1 MIKLH
6 LSTSPSVLFK
16 FVSPRFGLVINFF
29 QRSDFESPSRFNHFD
44 NEVFSQLLASSV
56 VQLLFLANKCE
67 RNRFWQAGNA
77 NHSASTEEGVD
88 VNKIDKFIGDI
99 KANTEN
105 HVFRGEQEAQVG
117 KGSRGDVT
125 ILPTIVINN
134 KQPRGERSKD
144 VLLERSMVLKDL
156 CSGFSET
163 TEPHICLNKGPLY
176 PSYTYL
182 YLINT
187 NFNVWFC
194 DCAGRHRNQRV
205 FAKQWRVLGS
215 TLQLAG
221 CATFR
226 GRVCQCPVVQRVKF
240 WVKVKNNAQIL
251 ELEMVEKEKKEF
263 ISRLLQGFGGMLQLK
278 QSLHVFFRCG
288 IGNGR
293 TASFWYDYLTELGHI
308 GDLLGPAGSTTS
320 HTVECNFFSSNTS
333 WKLLLS
339 SRTFS

>member
-1 MIKLH
+1 LH

-29 QRSDFESPSRFNHFD
+29 QRSDFESPSRFNHF
-44 NEVFSQLLASSV
+44 
-56 VQLLFLANKCE
+56 
-67 RNRFWQAGNA
+67 GNA

-163 TEPHICLNKGPLY
+163 TEPHICLNKD
-176 PSYTYL
+176 
-182 YLINT
+182 IET
-187 NFNVWFC
+187 NEC
-194 DCAGRHRNQRV
+194 
-205 FAKQWRVLGS
+205 
-215 TLQLAG
+215 LQNNGG
-221 CATFR
+221 CWDQHYSLRGATFR
-226 GRVCQCPVVQRVKF
+226 GRVCQCPVVQGVKF
-240 WVKVKNNAQIL
+240 WVK
-251 ELEMVEKEKKEF
+251 
-263 ISRLLQGFGGMLQLK
+263 
-278 QSLHVFFRCG
+278 
-288 IGNGR
+288 
-293 TASFWYDYLTELGHI
+293 
-308 GDLLGPAGSTTS
+308 
-320 HTVECNFFSSNTS
+320 
-333 WKLLLS
+333 LLLL
-339 SRTFS
+339 FNMIIEKAANVHLD

>member
-1 MIKLH
+1 MIELH

-29 QRSDFESPSRFNHFD
+29 QRSDFESPSRFNHF
-44 NEVFSQLLASSV
+44 ASSV

-77 NHSASTEEGVD
+77 NHSASTEEDYKPIKLFALLVNPTSSSYSIYVFQVGVD

-187 NFNVWFC
+187 NFNADIETNEC
-194 DCAGRHRNQRV
+194 
-205 FAKQWRVLGS
+205 
-215 TLQLAG
+215 LQNNGG
-221 CATFR
+221 CWDQHYSLRGATFR
-226 GRVCQCPVVQRVKF
+226 GRVCQCPVVQGVKF
-240 WVKVKNNAQIL
+240 WVK
-251 ELEMVEKEKKEF
+251 
-263 ISRLLQGFGGMLQLK
+263 
-278 QSLHVFFRCG
+278 
-288 IGNGR
+288 
-293 TASFWYDYLTELGHI
+293 
-308 GDLLGPAGSTTS
+308 
-320 HTVECNFFSSNTS
+320 
-333 WKLLLS
+333 LLLL
-339 SRTFS
+339 FNMIIEKAANVHLD

>member
-1 MIKLH
+1 MIEFH

-29 QRSDFESPSRFNHFD
+29 QRSDFESPSRFNHF
-44 NEVFSQLLASSV
+44 ASSV

-77 NHSASTEEGVD
+77 NHSASTEEDYKPIKLFALLVNPTSSSYSIYVFQVGVD

-226 GRVCQCPVVQRVKF
+226 GRVCQCPVVQGVKF
-240 WVKVKNNAQIL
+240 WVK
-251 ELEMVEKEKKEF
+251 
-263 ISRLLQGFGGMLQLK
+263 
-278 QSLHVFFRCG
+278 
-288 IGNGR
+288 
-293 TASFWYDYLTELGHI
+293 
-308 GDLLGPAGSTTS
+308 
-320 HTVECNFFSSNTS
+320 
-333 WKLLLS
+333 LLLL
-339 SRTFS
+339 FNMIIQKAANVHLD